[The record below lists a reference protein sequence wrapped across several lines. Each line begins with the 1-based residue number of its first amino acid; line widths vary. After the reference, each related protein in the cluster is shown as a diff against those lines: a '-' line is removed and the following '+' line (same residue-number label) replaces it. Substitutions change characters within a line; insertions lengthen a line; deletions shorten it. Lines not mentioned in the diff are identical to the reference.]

1 MRLHQKVGDGRE
13 VHVPRGELHMAQ
25 VGGGQVL
32 QGHLALHIQAA
43 SNVQIGVLDHP
54 REVLFNILSFLNPL
68 DPCSILSNNLFCKD
82 RTPIPSKT
90 NKGFFCERKGE
101 KDHIT

>member
-13 VHVPRGELHMAQ
+13 VNIQRGELHMAQ

-43 SNVQIGVLDHP
+43 SNVQIGVLDIP

-68 DPCSILSNNLFCKD
+68 DPCSILSINLFCKD
-82 RTPIPSKT
+82 LFDKESVWISKAKLDFIFIFIFT
-90 NKGFFCERKGE
+90 
-101 KDHIT
+101 